1 MAQFNFT
8 GSAVRAGFMASVAY
22 AGLLAAPVHAQS
34 TDPNAA
40 QASAGSANDGTII
53 VTARRREET
62 LIDVPMAVSAYSS
75 ETLENRGVENIA
87 EIAQSAPSVTIEPS
101 RATNSTLTAFIRGV
115 GQQDPL
121 AGFEP
126 GVALYIDDVYIARPQ
141 GALLDVYDVERIEIL
156 RGPQG
161 TLYGR
166 NAVGGA
172 IKYVTAKLP
181 ADPSLDLRFSVGSY
195 NQIDAVAKMSLPLG
209 DSVRIGL
216 AGATLN
222 RDGYGENFT
231 TGRDNYNKKVKAF
244 RGTLEILPS
253 DTVFVRIA
261 GDYSVDD
268 SNPVAGW
275 RPYSGAFSGT
285 PVTSSVYD
293 TYAGAA
299 TNASTAGINGQNQ
312 VKGGG
317 ISGLIEIEAS
327 DTITFKSIT
336 AWRKDD
342 TRSVIDFD
350 SLAIDDFDAPV
361 VYNNKQISQELQLLY
376 QSDRLNGVV
385 GFYYLDAKASN
396 DFDVVLG
403 QLGRIAFGAPLTS
416 YTGGSV
422 NTKAWSV
429 FADMTYDFSDQFS
442 LTLGGRYTNDK
453 RSADIFR
460 ANYLGTGSPFLGNSS
475 AIFLAATSDYEA
487 SRTFK
492 NFAPRAVVS
501 FEPNDDINLY
511 ASWSRGFKA
520 GSFDPRGANFA
531 TPDVVNGYD
540 PEILDSYEAGL
551 KTRFRGGYLNIAAF
565 YSDYK
570 DLQVPGSLP
579 IDTDGDG
586 VDDGFVGAVTNAGK
600 ARIMGIELETSYE
613 LLPGLRVIA
622 NGSLLDPK
630 YKVFLVNGVNIA
642 DQRRIQ
648 NTPDFQSYA
657 ALSYSTELGAGR
669 LNMIGSW
676 SHKSS
681 ITQFETPTPDIDQ
694 GANDLF
700 DASIVW
706 KLDSGLSLGLHG
718 KNLADKRYKTSGYFF
733 PTLGLENNI
742 SAFYGPPRTVTFTLS
757 YKH

>member
-1 MAQFNFT
+1 MSTALF
-8 GSAVRAGFMASVAY
+8 SALIATSSGV
-22 AGLLAAPVHAQS
+22 AAPALAQDVS
-34 TDPNAA
+34 
-40 QASAGSANDGTII
+40 ASDDEYGDAIV

-62 LIDVPMAVSAYSS
+62 LIEVPMAVSAFSAQA
-75 ETLENRGVENIA
+75 LESQGITNIS

-126 GVALYIDDVYIARPQ
+126 GVALYIDDVYMARPQ

-172 IKYVTAKLP
+172 IKYVTRKLP
-181 ADPSLDLRFSVGSY
+181 DQPSLDLRFSIGSY
-195 NQIDAVAKMSLPLG
+195 NQIDAVAKVSAPLT
-209 DSVRIGL
+209 DAIRVGL
-216 AGATLN
+216 AAATLN

-231 TGRDNYNKKVKAF
+231 TGQDNYNKNVKAL
-244 RGTLEILPS
+244 RGTIELTPS
-253 DTVFVRIA
+253 DALFVRIS
-261 GDYSVDD
+261 GDYSVDT
-268 SNPVAGW
+268 SNPVAGY
-275 RPYSGAFSGT
+275 RPYPGAVSGT
-285 PVTSSVYD
+285 PVTDSVYD

-299 TNASTAGINGQNQ
+299 TNPSTAGIDGRNRIEA
-312 VKGGG
+312 GGVH
-317 ISGLIEIEAS
+317 GLVEFEAS
-327 DTITFKSIT
+327 DAITLKSIT
-336 AWRKDD
+336 AWRKDK

-350 SLAIDDFDAPV
+350 SLAVDDFDAPV
-361 VYNNKQISQELQLLY
+361 IYDNEQFSQELQLLY

-385 GFYYLDAKASN
+385 GFYYLDAKAAN

-403 QLGRIAFGAPLTS
+403 QLGRFAFGAPLTA

-422 NTKAWSV
+422 DTKAWSV
-429 FADMTYDFSDQFS
+429 FADLTYDLTDMLSV
-442 LTLGGRYTNDK
+442 TLGGRYTHDK

-460 ANYLGTGSPFLGNSS
+460 ANYLGLGSPFFGNEN

-492 NFAPRAVVS
+492 NFSPRAVIS
-501 FEPNDDINLY
+501 FQPNPDLNFY

-520 GSFDPRGANFA
+520 GSFDPRGANFS
-531 TPDVVNGYD
+531 TPEVEQGYK
-540 PEILDSYEAGL
+540 PEILDSYEAGV
-551 KTRFRGGYLNIAAF
+551 KARFGRGYVNLAAF

-570 DLQVPGSLP
+570 DLQVPGSLA

-586 VDDGFVGAVTNAGK
+586 IDDDFVGAVTNAGK
-600 ARIMGIELETSYE
+600 ARIMGIELEGNVE
-613 LLPGLRVIA
+613 LVEGFRLIA
-622 NGSLLDPK
+622 NGSLLDPE
-630 YKVFLVNGVNIA
+630 YRTFIVNGENLA

-648 NTPDFQSYA
+648 NTPKFQSYV
-657 ALSYSTELGAGR
+657 ALAYSGDLGNGR
-669 LNMIGSW
+669 INVIGSW

-694 GANDLF
+694 KAYDLF
-700 DASIVW
+700 DASVVW
-706 KLDSGLSLGLHG
+706 KLDSGLSLGVHG
-718 KNLADKRYKTSGYFF
+718 KNLAGKQYKTSGYFF

-742 SAFYGPPRTVTFTLS
+742 TAFYGPPRTFTFTIG
-757 YKH
+757 YQY

>member
-1 MAQFNFT
+1 M
-8 GSAVRAGFMASVAY
+8 Y
-22 AGLLAAPVHAQS
+22 
-34 TDPNAA
+34 
-40 QASAGSANDGTII
+40 
-53 VTARRREET
+53 
-62 LIDVPMAVSAYSS
+62 
-75 ETLENRGVENIA
+75 
-87 EIAQSAPSVTIEPS
+87 
-101 RATNSTLTAFIRGV
+101 
-115 GQQDPL
+115 
-121 AGFEP
+121 
-126 GVALYIDDVYIARPQ
+126 
-141 GALLDVYDVERIEIL
+141 
-156 RGPQG
+156 
-161 TLYGR
+161 
-166 NAVGGA
+166 
-172 IKYVTAKLP
+172 
-181 ADPSLDLRFSVGSY
+181 
-195 NQIDAVAKMSLPLG
+195 
-209 DSVRIGL
+209 
-216 AGATLN
+216 
-222 RDGYGENFT
+222 
-231 TGRDNYNKKVKAF
+231 
-244 RGTLEILPS
+244 
-253 DTVFVRIA
+253 
-261 GDYSVDD
+261 
-268 SNPVAGW
+268 
-275 RPYSGAFSGT
+275 
-285 PVTSSVYD
+285 
-293 TYAGAA
+293 
-299 TNASTAGINGQNQ
+299 
-312 VKGGG
+312 
-317 ISGLIEIEAS
+317 
-327 DTITFKSIT
+327 
-336 AWRKDD
+336 
-342 TRSVIDFD
+342 
-350 SLAIDDFDAPV
+350 
-361 VYNNKQISQELQLLY
+361 
-376 QSDRLNGVV
+376 
-385 GFYYLDAKASN
+385 
-396 DFDVVLG
+396 
-403 QLGRIAFGAPLTS
+403 
-416 YTGGSV
+416 
-422 NTKAWSV
+422 
-429 FADMTYDFSDQFS
+429 
-442 LTLGGRYTNDK
+442 K
-453 RSADIFR
+453 RQ
-460 ANYLGTGSPFLGNSS
+460 
-475 AIFLAATSDYEA
+475 
-487 SRTFK
+487 
-492 NFAPRAVVS
+492 VVS

-694 GANDLF
+694 GAYDLF

-706 KLDSGLSLGLHG
+706 KLASGLSLGLHG